1 MTAPGLTGAEA
12 TAPRSSALAD
22 LGILIEEQGSVLKA
36 TMPAVANL
44 AVPGT
49 TAMRI
54 CALCALADTQLGLLA
69 VRELGP
75 RVPVTLALDVHLF
88 QPVPVSLPPAR
99 AEGPAGAAGS
109 VGAAGPVSMVHATGR
124 VVKAGRAVL
133 VTAIEFADDTGRPL
147 GVGTALFMVAPDPM
161 LLMPPGMRPLDL
173 FATTSGE
180 LAQPYAQ
187 RLGCRRV
194 GAGVAS
200 LPFTDDVVNAS
211 GTLNGGI
218 LPLAVE
224 EAVLSAAPGSY
235 LTSLSLQYLR
245 PVRRGPAVARA
256 EVRGDVGTVEVHD
269 AGTDALA
276 VVATART
283 SPAHTVT
290 RTSADA
296 AGASAPAPEQRSRG

>member
-22 LGILIEEQGSVLKA
+22 LGILIEEQGAVLKA

-88 QPVPVSLPPAR
+88 QPVPISPPAR
-99 AEGPAGAAGS
+99 AEGPAGAAGP
-109 VGAAGPVSMVHATGR
+109 ASMVHATGR
-124 VVKAGRAVL
+124 VVKTGRAVL

-147 GVGTALFMVAPDPM
+147 GVGTALFMAAPDPM

-173 FATTSGE
+173 FATASGE
-180 LAQPYAQ
+180 LAAPYAE

-269 AGTDALA
+269 AGTGALA

-283 SPAHTVT
+283 
-290 RTSADA
+290 
-296 AGASAPAPEQRSRG
+296 APAPSR